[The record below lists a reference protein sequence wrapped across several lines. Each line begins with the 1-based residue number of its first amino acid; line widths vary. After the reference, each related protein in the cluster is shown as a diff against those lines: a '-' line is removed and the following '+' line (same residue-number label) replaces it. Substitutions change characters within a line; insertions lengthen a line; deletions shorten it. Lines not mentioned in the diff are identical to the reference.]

1 MIEMERMEVYENWL
15 RQHDEF
21 LQLMEASAV
30 AGHASVASLQR
41 ILTNPSVTPTLDEF
55 VASRRKDKEITVTI
69 NERLCREAMPG
80 LDREDIETLAGSLY
94 RIPKTVEKFA
104 ERYILTAPQLRTID
118 FSRAD
123 VLLYEAFQFILS
135 ILVVFVCTRLVNLMG
150 QTFRTRATIR
160 EAFTAVAYGLSPM
173 FLLRF
178 GDAFPQISP
187 WATWG
192 AGIVL
197 SVWILYQ
204 GLPRVMNPDPT
215 HAFGLYLMT
224 AMVLVLVTGL
234 ARLLTAL
241 YLMQHIRH
249 IAADIK
255 TFLPGVHF

>member
-118 FSRAD
+118 FSRQT
-123 VLLYEAFQFILS
+123 VLLAEATAILIEMIQGLRQKKPRLQLAKLNARLQQSLLFQLYYQVIFLRRT
-135 ILVVFVCTRLVNLMG
+135 TRLRW
-150 QTFRTRATIR
+150 RT
-160 EAFTAVAYGLSPM
+160 E
-173 FLLRF
+173 
-178 GDAFPQISP
+178 
-187 WATWG
+187 
-192 AGIVL
+192 
-197 SVWILYQ
+197 
-204 GLPRVMNPDPT
+204 
-215 HAFGLYLMT
+215 
-224 AMVLVLVTGL
+224 
-234 ARLLTAL
+234 
-241 YLMQHIRH
+241 
-249 IAADIK
+249 
-255 TFLPGVHF
+255 

>member
-118 FSRAD
+118 FSRQT
-123 VLLYEAFQFILS
+123 VLLAEATAILIEMIQGLRQKKPRLQLAKLNARLQQSLLFQLYYQVIFLRRT
-135 ILVVFVCTRLVNLMG
+135 TRLRW
-150 QTFRTRATIR
+150 RT
-160 EAFTAVAYGLSPM
+160 EAARQPRRHSSRSSSPC
-173 FLLRF
+173 
-178 GDAFPQISP
+178 
-187 WATWG
+187 
-192 AGIVL
+192 
-197 SVWILYQ
+197 
-204 GLPRVMNPDPT
+204 PR
-215 HAFGLYLMT
+215 
-224 AMVLVLVTGL
+224 
-234 ARLLTAL
+234 
-241 YLMQHIRH
+241 
-249 IAADIK
+249 
-255 TFLPGVHF
+255 